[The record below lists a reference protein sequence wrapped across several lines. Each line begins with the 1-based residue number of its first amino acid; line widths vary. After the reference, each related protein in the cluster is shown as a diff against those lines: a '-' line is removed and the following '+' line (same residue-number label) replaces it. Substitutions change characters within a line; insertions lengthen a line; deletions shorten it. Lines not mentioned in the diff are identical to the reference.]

1 MNKMKLKEASF
12 LGVAL
17 AMTASGFEV
26 PANAVELPKT
36 GSGITMNDFGQIEGF
51 GTAAAATDADG
62 VVAQKSSSKKGSKK
76 GCSKKGVVCG
86 TSTGG
91 DYGTSTSGGSSKKG
105 TKKGCSKKGVVCGT
119 TSGGYTSTST
129 SSSTSGGTSTTSGGG
144 STTSTSGGTTTTT
157 SGGGTTTSGGGTTTS
172 GGGTTTSGGTPVPE
186 PSMLGL
192 FALGAGAAVWGRR
205 KRKAKLAA
213 QQ

>member
-62 VVAQKSSSKKGSKK
+62 VVAQKSSSKKG
-76 GCSKKGVVCG
+76 CSKKGVVCG

-119 TSGGYTSTST
+119 TSGGYSST
-129 SSSTSGGTSTTSGGG
+129 STSGGTSTTSGGG